1 MSGEVSKGVAT
12 IANAVRTNSD
22 KIVEN
27 MVGFVGKIF
36 GADKAVSASE
46 PIQLYKKGAQDSVEA
61 SVEVPTPPPSVP
73 NPFGLF
79 DQMVQKVGNILRA
92 EEPQEPLTLYRKP
105 EAAPR
110 TTDLHEEPLTLYRK
124 PEAASRTTPR
134 TADLHEEPQ
143 EPLTLYRKP
152 EAAPRTT
159 DPPLPTTTASNE
171 LTPPVD
177 VGVDSEQGVLQVTET
192 GAVSETTEQ
201 LEVSDVAEV
210 SASPQQP
217 PPPVVSVAPSTA
229 VTASSNEEPE
239 VVLRT
244 RRKR

>member
-36 GADKAVSASE
+36 GADKAVSANE

-61 SVEVPTPPPSVP
+61 SVEVPTPPSVP

-92 EEPQEPLTLYRKP
+92 EEPEEPLTLYRKP

-110 TTDLHEEPLTLYRK
+110 TTP
-124 PEAASRTTPR
+124 RTT
-134 TADLHEEPQ
+134 DLPE

-159 DPPLPTTTASNE
+159 PRTTENI
-171 LTPPVD
+171 
-177 VGVDSEQGVLQVTET
+177 
-192 GAVSETTEQ
+192 EQ
-201 LEVSDVAEV
+201 LEVSEVAEV
-210 SASPQQP
+210 SASPQVP
-217 PPPVVSVAPSTA
+217 PPQVVSVALSTA
-229 VTASSNEEPE
+229 VTASSNEGPE

-244 RRKR
+244 RKKR

>member
-36 GADKAVSASE
+36 GADKAVSANE

-61 SVEVPTPPPSVP
+61 SVEVPTPPPVP

-92 EEPQEPLTLYRKP
+92 EEPVEPLTLYRRP

-110 TTDLHEEPLTLYRK
+110 ATDL
-124 PEAASRTTPR
+124 
-134 TADLHEEPQ
+134 
-143 EPLTLYRKP
+143 
-152 EAAPRTT
+152 
-159 DPPLPTTTASNE
+159 PPPTTTASNE
-171 LTPPVD
+171 LTPSVE
-177 VGVDSEQGVLQVTET
+177 VGVLQVTKT

-201 LEVSDVAEV
+201 LEVSEVAEV
-210 SASPQQP
+210 SASPQVP
-217 PPPVVSVAPSTA
+217 PSQVVSVALSTA
-229 VTASSNEEPE
+229 VTASSNEGPE

-244 RRKR
+244 RKKR

>member
-46 PIQLYKKGAQDSVEA
+46 PIQLYKKGAQDSVE
-61 SVEVPTPPPSVP
+61 VPTPPPSVP

-105 EAAPR
+105 EAASRTTPR
-110 TTDLHEEPLTLYRK
+110 TADLHEEPLTLYRK
-124 PEAASRTTPR
+124 PEAAPR
-134 TADLHEEPQ
+134 TADL
-143 EPLTLYRKP
+143 
-152 EAAPRTT
+152 
-159 DPPLPTTTASNE
+159 PPPTSTASNE

-177 VGVDSEQGVLQVTET
+177 VGVDSEQAVLQLTET
-192 GAVSETTEQ
+192 GAVGEHR
-201 LEVSDVAEV
+201 
-210 SASPQQP
+210 
-217 PPPVVSVAPSTA
+217 A
-229 VTASSNEEPE
+229 VGGVRSGGGECEPAATASSSRLCCAIHGGNG
-239 VVLRT
+239 
-244 RRKR
+244 